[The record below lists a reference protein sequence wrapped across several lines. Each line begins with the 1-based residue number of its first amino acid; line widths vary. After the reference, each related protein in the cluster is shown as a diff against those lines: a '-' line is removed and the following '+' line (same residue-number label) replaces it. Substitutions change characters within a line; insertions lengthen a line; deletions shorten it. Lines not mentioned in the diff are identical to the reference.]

1 MLHANLFL
9 VGHQSYCLTEHL
21 TGLEHLFLISVSLGL
36 LENTPSQAPSD
47 NTMQTEWSPKVG
59 PLMTAW
65 SSEVSPEAPHPE
77 YPRPQLVREEWSS
90 LNGIWEFDLIDQ

>member
-1 MLHANLFL
+1 MDLKRIVDGKLLVFSTSSAN
-9 VGHQSYCLTEHL
+9 VIKY
-21 TGLEHLFLISVSLGL
+21 GLK
-36 LENTPSQAPSD
+36 ENTPSPAPSD